1 MATSVS
7 REPELLP
14 PDWISQFVDE
24 IPSGIAVFDCELR
37 YIAANP
43 AWIDAFRLAAVPL
56 RGRRHDELDLL
67 SGLEMAE
74 LQRRALTGET
84 AQGCDNIE
92 RDGAGRLRQRVVSA
106 RPRVG
111 PDGTLLGVIAAL
123 HEVVRSDGDSGLQD
137 SPRLHQP
144 HEILRFK

>member
-1 MATSVS
+1 MATSLS

-92 RDGAGRLRQRVVSA
+92 RDGAGRLHRREGSAGDRIGRQGERMGEARTARV
-106 RPRVG
+106 
-111 PDGTLLGVIAAL
+111 
-123 HEVVRSDGDSGLQD
+123 
-137 SPRLHQP
+137 
-144 HEILRFK
+144 